1 MSDKK
6 SQFKTSWWIRRAVYV
21 IVGVAGLVA
30 AGFGLIDEG
39 QLDAIAASPLLATVA
54 GFIAAAF
61 THEGS
66 DSTATAADVSQTA
79 RDAAI
84 ATAEKIGTVD
94 VDALATR
101 AAEQV
106 ADLIDRSFG
115 TGNTPESSLP
125 VYNGT
130 STRGE

>member
-1 MSDKK
+1 MTDKK
-6 SQFKTSWWIRRAVYV
+6 TQFKTSWWIRRAVYV
-21 IVGVAGLVA
+21 IVGVAGLIA

-39 QLDAIAASPLLATVA
+39 QLDTITASPLLATVA

-66 DSTATAADVSQTA
+66 DSTVTAADVSQAA

-84 ATAEKIGTVD
+84 ATAEKIGAVD

-115 TGNTPESSLP
+115 TGDTGGLP
-125 VYNGT
+125 VYQGT
-130 STRGE
+130 DTSKRG

>member
-6 SQFKTSWWIRRAVYV
+6 TNFRAAWWIRKAAYAVV
-21 IVGVAGLVA
+21 AVAGAVA
-30 AGFGLIDEG
+30 AGYGVIDEG
-39 QLDAIAASPLLATVA
+39 QLDAITASPLLATLI
-54 GFIAAAF
+54 GTIAAAF

-66 DSTATAADVSQTA
+66 DSTATAADVSQAA

-115 TGNTPESSLP
+115 TGDTGGLP
-125 VYNGT
+125 VYQGT
-130 STRGE
+130 DTSKRG